1 MSKHIYLKQM
11 LDDLRDDIQNIKDI
25 FHDCKYDTIGA
36 HILEQYASK
45 MLLILEAMKS
55 QMRSWEDE

>member
-1 MSKHIYLKQM
+1 M

>member
-1 MSKHIYLKQM
+1 MNKYIYLKQA
-11 LDDLRDDIQNIKDI
+11 LDNLRDDIQNIKDI
-25 FHDCKYDTIGA
+25 FHGCKYDPIGA

-55 QMRSWEDE
+55 QMESWKNE